1 MINNIY
7 VRILIITVIIVAP
20 VLICTFTFSIISVF
34 MYKSR
39 RNKMIKLIELII
51 DNQNGIYSNSVLEKN
66 NITGNYCLYHLYLPG
81 YEDINK
87 AATVWVIRNRDGTIN
102 IISNN

>member
-7 VRILIITVIIVAP
+7 IRILVFTVIIVAP
-20 VLICTFTFSIISVF
+20 VLICTFSIRHVF

-39 RNKMIKLIELII
+39 RDKMIKLIELII

-66 NITGNYCLYHLYLPG
+66 NIAVGTYCLYHLYLPG

-87 AATVWVIRNRDGTIN
+87 AAAVWVIRNKNGTIN
-102 IISNN
+102 ILSNN